1 MVSAL
6 GSGAPSQYFQNRD
19 WPDISKAFKL
29 PILAQ
34 HMTAADFATMAVDMR
49 GSNLRSVMPA
59 MSSAENRNTFSE
71 YAISRRRMV

>member
-6 GSGAPSQYFQNRD
+6 GNGPPSQCFQNRD
-19 WPDISKAFKL
+19 WPDISKAFRL

-34 HMTAADFATMAVDMR
+34 NMTAADFTTVAVEMR

-59 MSSAENRNTFSE
+59 MSPAENRNTFSE
-71 YAISRRRMV
+71 